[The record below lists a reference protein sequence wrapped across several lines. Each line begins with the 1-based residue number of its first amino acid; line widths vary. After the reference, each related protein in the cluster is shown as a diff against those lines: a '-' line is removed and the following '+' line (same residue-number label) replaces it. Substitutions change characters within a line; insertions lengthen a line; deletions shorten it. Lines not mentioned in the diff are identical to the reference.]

1 MEKIKS
7 FKIRSLTAEGFK
19 SFSEPRS
26 FTFGD
31 VSHITGRNGLGKTTV
46 ADAIAYAIMGVP
58 FFGEQSLDRL
68 YTVGSRSLRVGLTL
82 EAGGAEHTLTRE
94 RSGDVT
100 TIRWDGN
107 ILRQTDMYAMFGDR
121 DTFLSIFNPLY
132 FIEILGDKGRSLLE
146 RCLPPVKPENVLARL
161 PEAERELLER
171 DFPPNIEKLRARLRE
186 TEDAMIY
193 IEGQSDLLELQNRER
208 RAAIELLARDI
219 SELETKKSS
228 GFNFEEMRSKLTE
241 LYARYDEASRDA
253 KNAPDISELENE
265 FGALKAEY
273 EREKSILTK
282 LRAGIT
288 CPTCKRTVTEES
300 LPSVKESFERGIR
313 RTLERGRELRAK
325 LSDLERDP
333 EETLSAI
340 KAEVQ
345 SLESDIQYGGL
356 EPDEQWKLDG
366 LKKDREKLLC
376 DISDSSAKMSVAVSI
391 AGQKTLAEDTK
402 AILAAAKLYEEER
415 AAMLFSDFKMLNRVS
430 VVLYDAVK
438 STGEAKSV
446 FKFSYEGRP
455 YKFLSL
461 SEKIKAGLEISE
473 LLRRLTDSD
482 YPVFIDNGESVPV
495 IDNVRPSGQI
505 LIAQVVKG
513 AELEIKGGVNA
524 ANAVNAE
531 KTANTGNDV
540 GAEKTAD
547 GVKTLNSERSGN
559 AADAEIAA

>member
-31 VSHITGRNGLGKTTV
+31 VSHITGHNGLGKTTV

-82 EAGGAEHTLTRE
+82 EADGAEHALTRE
-94 RSGDVT
+94 RVGDVT

-171 DFPPNIEKLRARLRE
+171 DFPPKLEKLRARLRE

-208 RAAIELLARDI
+208 RAAIDLLDRDI
-219 SELETKKSS
+219 SELETKRSS
-228 GFNFEEMRSKLTE
+228 GFNFEEMRAKLTE

-253 KNAPDISELENE
+253 KNTPDISELENE

-288 CPTCKRTVTEES
+288 CPTCKRKVTEES
-300 LPSVKESFERGIR
+300 LPDVKESFERGIR

-325 LSDLERDP
+325 LSDAERDP

-340 KAEVQ
+340 KAEIQ
-345 SLESDIQYGGL
+345 SLEADIQYGGL

-366 LKKDREKLLC
+366 LIKDREKLLC

-513 AELEIKGGVNA
+513 AELEIKGG
-524 ANAVNAE
+524 ANAVNA
-531 KTANTGNDV
+531 V
-540 GAEKTAD
+540 GAEKTANAAKD
-547 GVKTLNSERSGN
+547 VKTADAERPEN
-559 AADAEIAA
+559 AEIAA